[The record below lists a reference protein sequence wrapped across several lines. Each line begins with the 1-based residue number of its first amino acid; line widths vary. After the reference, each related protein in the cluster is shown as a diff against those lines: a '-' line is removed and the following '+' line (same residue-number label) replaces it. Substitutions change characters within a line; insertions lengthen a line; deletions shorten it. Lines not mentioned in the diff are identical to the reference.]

1 MPLYTFSSSTRRPR
15 DLVHATEAVDAALN
29 VALRRLARARVNDAY
44 GQEFTPK
51 NSHRKSLAFRKDC
64 LS

>member
-1 MPLYTFSSSTRRPR
+1 MDTSALYTGS
-15 DLVHATEAVDAALN
+15 
-29 VALRRLARARVNDAY
+29 RLARARVNDAY